1 MATILN
7 GIFKDKMV
15 FQWGAELRV
24 FGCCDTDCNI
34 KAVLFKDGKEVS
46 SNTSHTEE
54 DGSFLVCLEPVD
66 EPGGPYEIKVYESDE
81 EVCVISDAYAGEVWL
96 AAGGGNMEYPLK
108 RSEFARFIIRQIGNP
123 EIRYYKVPTYGHLNE
138 DQAYAEVV
146 SEWVD
151 INSETAG
158 EISAVAFYFAR
169 EIESRVDAKIG
180 IIQCCSA
187 RSTIDNW
194 QSVEALVSTKE
205 GRQYIKDF
213 DDASAELTPEEFD
226 KAEAEFNESYA
237 QYQAMLAEALEEDP
251 WMTYP
256 EADLKIG
263 PAPWPAPVG
272 PKSARH
278 PGSFFEAMIL
288 RIAPYTLRGVIFYQ
302 GEADTDGHQKEYGH
316 VFESMIKEW
325 RDIFFDDQLPF
336 IFCQLPMYI
345 SKQRKYMDFDDMSW
359 PVLREQQQIVAI
371 EVPNVYM
378 AVIVDCGE
386 FNNLFP
392 ADKKTPGDRLALL
405 AEKFV
410 YGFEQV
416 DAVSPFIIDARRGEG
431 VEISFGG
438 DYLLLNL
445 TTGFGPDDS
454 GFEVAGEDGKFFPAE
469 ASVDFDGKTVLL
481 SCHHVEFPL
490 KVRYAFF
497 SYGPTPLHAQ
507 NGLTAT
513 PFQVRIDK
521 DLGGA

>member
-1 MATILN
+1 MAIKLN

-24 FGCCDTDCNI
+24 FGYSDKTCVI
-34 KAVLFKDGKEVS
+34 RASLIKDGDVVS
-46 SNTSHTEE
+46 TGTCGTEQ
-54 DGSFLVCLEPVD
+54 DGSFLICLEPVD
-66 EPGGPYEIKVYESDE
+66 EPGGPYEIKVFEDDI
-81 EVCVISDAYAGEVWL
+81 EVSKISDVYAGEVWL
-96 AAGGGNMEYPLK
+96 AAGGGNMDYPLT
-108 RSEFARFIIRQIGNP
+108 RSEFAKFIIPKIGDT
-123 EIRYYKVPTYGHLNE
+123 EIRYYRVPSFGHMNE
-138 DQAYAEVV
+138 AQAKAEAEA
-146 SEWVD
+146 EWID
-151 INSETAG
+151 INSDTCGAM
-158 EISAVAFYFAR
+158 SAVAFYFAR
-169 EIESRVDAKIG
+169 ELESRLDAKIG
-180 IIQCCSA
+180 IIQCCIT

-194 QSVEALVSTKE
+194 QSVESLLSTKE

-213 DDASAELTPEEFD
+213 DDAASELTPEEYD
-226 KAEAEFNESYA
+226 KAYEEYKEKYAEYNKVLS
-237 QYQAMLAEALEEDP
+237 EALQENP
-251 WMTYP
+251 YLTYP
-256 EADLKIG
+256 EADAKLG

-272 PKSARH
+272 HKSARH
-278 PGSFFEAMIL
+278 PGSAFECMIL

-302 GEADTDGHQKEYGH
+302 GEADTDGHQSEYGH
-316 VFESMIKEW
+316 VFETMIKEW
-325 RDIFFDDQLPF
+325 RDVFFDDQLPF

-345 SKQRKYMDFDDMSW
+345 SKDRKYMGFDDMSW
-359 PVLREQQQIVAI
+359 PLLREQQQIVAI
-371 EVPNVYM
+371 DMPNVYM

-392 ADKKTPGDRLALL
+392 SDKKTPGDRLALL

-410 YGFEQV
+410 YGFEKV
-416 DAVSPFIIDARRGEG
+416 EAVSPFIIDARRGEG
-431 VEISFGG
+431 VEITFGG

-445 TTGFGPDDS
+445 TAGFGPDDS

-469 ASVDFDGKTVLL
+469 ANVDFDGKTILL
-481 SCHHVEFPL
+481 SCPLVEFPS

>member
-24 FGCCDTDCNI
+24 FGCCDNDSTI
-34 KAVLFKDGKEVS
+34 RAVLLKDGMEIS
-46 SNTSHTEE
+46 SNTCKPEE
-54 DGSFLVCLEPVD
+54 DGSFLVCLEPVE
-66 EPGGPYEIKVYESDE
+66 EPGGPYELKVYEADE
-81 EVCVISDAYAGEVWL
+81 ETCTISDAYAGEVWL

-108 RSEFARFIIRQIGNP
+108 RSEFARYIIRLIGNP
-123 EIRYYKVPTYGHLNE
+123 DIRYYKVPTFGHLNA
-138 DQAYAEVV
+138 DQAYAEAV

-151 INSETAG
+151 INRETAG
-158 EISAVAFYFAR
+158 DISAVAFYFAR

-180 IIQCCSA
+180 IIQCCST

-194 QSVEALVSTKE
+194 QSVESLLSTKE

-213 DDASAELTPEEFD
+213 DDAVSEMTPDEF
-226 KAEAEFNESYA
+226 KRAEAKFNKAYEI
-237 QYQAMLAEALEEDP
+237 YQLMLAEALEENP

-256 EADLKIG
+256 EADLKLG

-272 PKSARH
+272 ANSARR
-278 PGSFFEAMIL
+278 PGSVFEAMIL

-302 GEADTDGHQKEYGH
+302 GEADTDGHQNEYGNA
-316 VFESMIKEW
+316 FKSMIKEW
-325 RDIFFDDQLPF
+325 REVFFDDQLPF

-359 PVLREQQQIVAI
+359 PLIREQQQIVAI
-371 EVPNVYM
+371 DTPNVYM

-416 DAVSPFIIDARRGEG
+416 DAVAPFVIDARRGEG

-438 DYLLLNL
+438 DYLLLNM

-454 GFEVAGEDGKFFPAE
+454 GFEVAGEDGKFYPAE
-469 ASVDFDGKTVLL
+469 ANVDFDGKTVFL
-481 SCHHVEFPL
+481 SCPFVEFPS

-513 PFQVRIDK
+513 PFQIRIDK

>member
-1 MATILN
+1 
-7 GIFKDKMV
+7 
-15 FQWGAELRV
+15 
-24 FGCCDTDCNI
+24 
-34 KAVLFKDGKEVS
+34 
-46 SNTSHTEE
+46 
-54 DGSFLVCLEPVD
+54 
-66 EPGGPYEIKVYESDE
+66 
-81 EVCVISDAYAGEVWL
+81 
-96 AAGGGNMEYPLK
+96 
-108 RSEFARFIIRQIGNP
+108 
-123 EIRYYKVPTYGHLNE
+123 
-138 DQAYAEVV
+138 
-146 SEWVD
+146 
-151 INSETAG
+151 
-158 EISAVAFYFAR
+158 
-169 EIESRVDAKIG
+169 
-180 IIQCCSA
+180 
-187 RSTIDNW
+187 
-194 QSVEALVSTKE
+194 
-205 GRQYIKDF
+205 
-213 DDASAELTPEEFD
+213 
-226 KAEAEFNESYA
+226 
-237 QYQAMLAEALEEDP
+237 
-251 WMTYP
+251 MTYP

-445 TTGFGPDDS
+445 ATGFGPDDS

-469 ASVDFDGKTVLL
+469 ANVDFDGKTVLL
-481 SCHHVEFPL
+481 SCHHVEFPS

-513 PFQVRIDK
+513 PFQIRIDK